1 MLTQTEIIAKLDTL
15 KTYSITQKP
24 QFEQYYIALMQ
35 PVYTAVNTY
44 FSTIPE
50 GMIEALENYV
60 FQTYC
65 DIHTRS
71 IVYENP
77 VEGASLPTDYPTGYN
92 DIRDC
97 FYQFDWVNEITPET
111 FFNAWVEGIPV
122 DPETH
127 LPTGENQP
135 LSNPYLTQWASEIS
149 TAHAP
154 EVEAVVSVNTW
165 CETNASSLNL
175 INLLEDQGRI
185 LQSSGTQQVANKI
198 YNEHGLL
205 DVLNTRGYSVYIPT
219 YLRGQ

>member
-15 KTYSITQKP
+15 KSYSITQKP
-24 QFEQYYIALMQ
+24 DFEPYYTALMQ
-35 PVYTAVNTY
+35 PVYTAVTTY

-97 FYQFDWVNEITPET
+97 FYQFEWVNEITPEA

-122 DPETH
+122 DPETQ

-154 EVEAVVSVNTW
+154 EVEAVVSVNAW
-165 CETNASSLNL
+165 CETNAGSLNL

-219 YLRGQ
+219 YLRG

>member
-15 KTYSITQKP
+15 KTYSIAQKP

-35 PVYTAVNTY
+35 PVYTAINTY

-97 FYQFDWVNEITPET
+97 FYQFEWVNEITPEA

-122 DPETH
+122 DPETQ

-154 EVEAVVSVNTW
+154 EVEAVVNVNTW
-165 CETNASSLNL
+165 CETNAGSLNL

-219 YLRGQ
+219 YLRG

>member
-15 KTYSITQKP
+15 KSYSIAQKP

-97 FYQFDWVNEITPET
+97 FYQFEWVNEITPEA
-111 FFNAWVEGIPV
+111 FFNAWVEGIPT
-122 DPETH
+122 DPETQ

-154 EVEAVVSVNTW
+154 EVEAVVNVNTW
-165 CETNASSLNL
+165 CETNAGSLNL

-185 LQSSGTQQVANKI
+185 LQSSGTKQVANKI

-219 YLRGQ
+219 YLRG

>member
-1 MLTQTEIIAKLDTL
+1 MLTQAEVIAKLDEL
-15 KTYSITQKP
+15 KAYSITQKP
-24 QFEQYYIALMQ
+24 QFEQYYTNLMQ
-35 PVYTAVNTY
+35 SVYTAVNVY
-44 FSTIPE
+44 FSTIPD

-77 VEGASLPTDYPTGYN
+77 VEGASLPTNYPVGYN

-97 FYQFDWVNEITPET
+97 FYKFDWANEITPET
-111 FFNAWVEGIPV
+111 FFNAWVEGVPT
-122 DPETH
+122 DPETQ

-135 LSNPYLTQWASEIS
+135 LSNPYLTQWESEITS
-149 TAHAP
+149 AHAD
-154 EVEAVVSVNTW
+154 EVESVTVVNTW
-165 CETNASSLNL
+165 CETNAGSLNL

-185 LQSSGTQQVANKI
+185 LDSKSMQQVANTI

-205 DVLNTRGYSVYIPT
+205 DVLNTRGYEVYIPT
-219 YLRGQ
+219 YLRG

>member
-1 MLTQTEIIAKLDTL
+1 MLTQSEIIAKLNEL
-15 KTYSITQKP
+15 KSYSISQKP
-24 QFEQYYIALMQ
+24 QFEQYYTSLMES
-35 PVYTAVNTY
+35 VYTAVNTY
-44 FSTIPE
+44 FETTPS

-77 VEGASLPTDYPTGYN
+77 VEGASLPTNYPTGYN

-97 FYQFDWVNEITPET
+97 FYQFDWVNEITPQA
-111 FFNAWVEGIPV
+111 FFNAWVEGQPT
-122 DPETH
+122 DPITG
-127 LPTGENQP
+127 LPEGDIQP
-135 LSNPYLTQWASEIS
+135 LSNPYLSEWTSEIN

-154 EVEAVVSVNTW
+154 EVEAVISVNTW
-165 CETNASSLNL
+165 CENNAGSLNL

-185 LQSSGTQQVANKI
+185 LQSKDTQQVANTI
-198 YNEHGLL
+198 YNEHGLM

-219 YLRGQ
+219 YLRG

>member
-15 KTYSITQKP
+15 KTYSIAQKP

-71 IVYENP
+71 IVYEHP
-77 VEGASLPTDYPTGYN
+77 VEGASLPTNYPTGYN

-111 FFNAWVEGIPV
+111 FFNAWVEGIPT
-122 DPETH
+122 DPETQ

-149 TAHAP
+149 TAHAS
-154 EVEAVVSVNTW
+154 EVEAVVGVNAW

-185 LQSSGTQQVANKI
+185 LQSSGMQQVANTI

-205 DVLNTRGYSVYIPT
+205 DVLNTRGYNVYIPT
-219 YLRGQ
+219 YLRG

>member
-15 KTYSITQKP
+15 KTYSIAQKP

-35 PVYTAVNTY
+35 PVYTAINTY

-97 FYQFDWVNEITPET
+97 FYQFEWVNEITPEA

-122 DPETH
+122 DPETQ

-135 LSNPYLTQWASEIS
+135 LSNSYLTQWASEIS

-154 EVEAVVSVNTW
+154 EVEAVVNVNAW
-165 CETNASSLNL
+165 CETNAGSLNL

-219 YLRGQ
+219 YLRG